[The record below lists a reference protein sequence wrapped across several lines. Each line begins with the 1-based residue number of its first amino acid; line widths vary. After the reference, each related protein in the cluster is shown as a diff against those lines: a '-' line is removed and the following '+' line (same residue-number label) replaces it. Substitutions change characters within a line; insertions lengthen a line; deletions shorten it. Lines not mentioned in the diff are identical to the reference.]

1 MSDSRKQTRQSER
14 DRIRAEHRREALLIE
29 GLQGDK
35 SEIPAVDRKDFL
47 QEGKKRLAL
56 TRILRSK

>member
-14 DRIRAEHRREALLIE
+14 DRFRAEHRREALLIE
-29 GLQGDK
+29 ALQGDK